1 MLQARGRNI
10 RGLKYLLIGAVLL
23 GFVAFILS
31 RIPSVMDVINRLFI
45 DLSGSTYSYTKAD
58 YRIYRGFDY
67 FFQLPIINKVF
78 GIGFKSLESFTRLYG
93 ISSVFD
99 KSFLFEYLNSVCQA
113 LIYYGILGFCLLFH
127 SYARLFRGCNTIGK
141 VLIIVF
147 LALSVSSS
155 IFLDSTM
162 IMYTLIIFS
171 CRKPNN
177 RR

>member
-1 MLQARGRNI
+1 MKWKDENA
-10 RGLKYLLIGAVLL
+10 K
-23 GFVAFILS
+23 
-31 RIPSVMDVINRLFI
+31 LFSI
-45 DLSGSTYSYTKAD
+45 DISTTWYRDDTKLSGFMAEGLDMKNNWT
-58 YRIYRGFDY
+58 IYRGFDY